1 MCHYVFC
8 LWKVAYKL
16 QKKEVTVVEKMEE
29 DCSPTEY
36 RSYVK
41 NNVIEATE
49 LVTYTKVKL
58 FKCID
63 YWTSNASLNV
73 IQELMTRQ
81 SAYKCK

>member
-1 MCHYVFC
+1 
-8 LWKVAYKL
+8 
-16 QKKEVTVVEKMEE
+16 VEKMEE

-63 YWTSNASLNV
+63 Y
-73 IQELMTRQ
+73 
-81 SAYKCK
+81 